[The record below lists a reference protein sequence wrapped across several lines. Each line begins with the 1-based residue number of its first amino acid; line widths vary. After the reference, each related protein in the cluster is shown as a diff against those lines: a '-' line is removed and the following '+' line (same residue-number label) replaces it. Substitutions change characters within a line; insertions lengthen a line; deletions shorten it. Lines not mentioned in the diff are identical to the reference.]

1 MTDPSGKANPATHSI
16 SGKPHPQF
24 ILDYFEAF
32 RKVYPQL
39 PLPKLWD
46 RGNGWVDFDGKSARK
61 SYIIALTT
69 RAKEMTA

>member
-1 MTDPSGKANPATHSI
+1 MTDASNKVSPATHSI

-32 RKVYPQL
+32 RKAYPQL

-46 RGNGWVDFDGKSARK
+46 RGNGWVSFNGKSDRK

-69 RAKEMTA
+69 QAKERVA